1 MEELKIPSR
10 LKNNIQVFIQEL
22 KDIYQQ
28 DLISVILYGS
38 AASGDF
44 VPAHSDINVLVVLKD
59 IGIPDLKKAASFI
72 NKFKFRSL
80 EPLFL
85 SEDYIASSLDTFPI
99 EFLDLKENHLLL
111 YGKDV
116 LTGIEVRLDNLRF
129 QCEQELKVKLIRLNK
144 AYLRI
149 YRDKT
154 FLRNVLFKT
163 FSSVLHISRNLSRLR
178 NKNVSY
184 QRQEIIGEL
193 VRDFGINLKV
203 WLDILAA
210 RKKEKVL
217 RGEDI
222 ERLFIEFARDLKK
235 LTECVDKL

>member
-1 MEELKIPSR
+1 MPQIKISPKLNKLLDDFCAG
-10 LKNNIQVFIQEL
+10 LKN
-22 KDIYQQ
+22 IYGQ
-28 DLISVILYGS
+28 DLICVILYGS

-59 IGIPDLKKAASFI
+59 IGIPVLKKATFFI

-85 SEDYIASSLDTFPI
+85 SEDYIACSLDTFPI
-99 EFLDLKENHLLL
+99 EFLDLKENYLLL

-116 LTGIEVRLDNLRF
+116 LAGIGVRLDNLRF
-129 QCEQELKVKLIRLNK
+129 QCEQELKVKLVRLNK

-154 FLRNVLFKT
+154 SLRNLLLKS
-163 FSSVLHISRNLSRLR
+163 FSSVLHVSRNLVRLR
-178 NKNVSY
+178 NKNVPY
-184 QRQEIIGEL
+184 QRQEIIEEL
-193 VRDFGINLKV
+193 AKDFGINAGV
-203 WLDILAA
+203 WLDILAV
-210 RKKEKVL
+210 RKKEKIL
-217 RGEDI
+217 RGQDI
-222 ERLFIEFARDLKK
+222 ERLFVEFTQDLKK